1 MTTNRDR
8 GALRAASVAAGP
20 LATGPPSAEPG
31 AVGPFGAT
39 FLAAEPGAAGR
50 LSHRVYLI
58 GLAGRGV
65 TRRDRHGLPVAVGP
79 HPGPRPACTVTP
91 YREERCLLMPR
102 YAQPG
107 RS

>member
-8 GALRAASVAAGP
+8 DARRVAPIAAASLAAGP
-20 LATGPPSAEPG
+20 RGLP
-31 AVGPFGAT
+31 V
-39 FLAAEPGAAGR
+39 R
-50 LSHRVYLI
+50 LSQRACLI
-58 GLAGRGV
+58 GLAGPGV
-65 TRRDRHGLPVAVGP
+65 TRRELLHGLPVAVGP
-79 HPGPRPACTVTP
+79 YPGLRSACTVTP